1 MKKPAPA
8 PSQHRGNAWSR
19 PRRTTRQP
27 GRAGAQTD
35 RFSTNASGRRW
46 CGGDGGSQEFKAHA
60 RAHTHALT
68 DPEPPSRGLTAEFCP
83 RGGPGRRVPSAG
95 QLLCF
100 LTRSFWEPRR
110 RATTALAHT
119 EYPHL
124 SAKPSLTS
132 QRWTGGGEKKSRGW
146 FLRVIIFIP
155 EQLEDTSLNVLP
167 KSQPSEIRAGGG
179 AGVFTMLHGSKP
191 HTHTHTRH
199 SVSLKIH
206 GLPGTLR
213 ALSVRS
219 QSEELLLRKVSVNVH
234 VGLVDVADYGTGGGP
249 VGAEQEG
256 DSLFPVGKTNTGA
269 LWEERKGLVSMGRP
283 H

>member
-1 MKKPAPA
+1 MPGPLSWAIAVLFDSLILGALKKSHDCAGTYGV
-8 PSQHRGNAWSR
+8 SSSVSK
-19 PRRTTRQP
+19 TISDQP
-27 GRAGAQTD
+27 TLD
-35 RFSTNASGRRW
+35 W
-46 CGGDGGSQEFKAHA
+46 
-60 RAHTHALT
+60 
-68 DPEPPSRGLTAEFCP
+68 
-83 RGGPGRRVPSAG
+83 
-95 QLLCF
+95 
-100 LTRSFWEPRR
+100 
-110 RATTALAHT
+110 
-119 EYPHL
+119 
-124 SAKPSLTS
+124 
-132 QRWTGGGEKKSRGW
+132 GGEKKSRGW

-283 H
+283 HRRAVRWHSAGGAGNCFTCHRPCSARPSWGREQKVLNHLHLLPAPQQPAAGRDSQQL

>member
-1 MKKPAPA
+1 M
-8 PSQHRGNAWSR
+8 
-19 PRRTTRQP
+19 
-27 GRAGAQTD
+27 
-35 RFSTNASGRRW
+35 
-46 CGGDGGSQEFKAHA
+46 
-60 RAHTHALT
+60 
-68 DPEPPSRGLTAEFCP
+68 
-83 RGGPGRRVPSAG
+83 
-95 QLLCF
+95 
-100 LTRSFWEPRR
+100 
-110 RATTALAHT
+110 
-119 EYPHL
+119 
-124 SAKPSLTS
+124 
-132 QRWTGGGEKKSRGW
+132 
-146 FLRVIIFIP
+146 IIFIP

-167 KSQPSEIRAGGG
+167 KSQPSEIRAGDRDG

-249 VGAEQEG
+249 VGAEQER

-269 LWEERKGLVSMGRP
+269 LWEERKGLVSAG
-283 H
+283 HQH